1 LYEDTLKELIMLV
14 ITVPYDKDYCSFQWF
29 LFAAMAILELI
40 VLLNLLIAII
50 SDTFEKVQEG

>member
-1 LYEDTLKELIMLV
+1 MLV